1 MFAFLRQMAGTN
13 RSAYINQ
20 LIKAEKERL
29 LEARMVSAN
38 REEAADIDYQ
48 RELAEWNVTL
58 TDGLGE

>member
-1 MFAFLRQMAGTN
+1 MAGTN